1 MAGVLATT
9 PLDRQIAHILFFD
22 EAHSRWL
29 GTGTWWANALIHK
42 GGAWLVR
49 ILMVS
54 ALALWVTTYI
64 KPRVAAWRRPAL
76 YFAVST
82 LLGVGLVG
90 LLKALTNVDCPWDL
104 TEFGGR
110 FPFIDL
116 FEHRPTAWRRAQC
129 FPSGHASAGYALLA
143 LYFTFR
149 ERSRRAAQ
157 LGWLAGLAMGLIFGL
172 AQQSR
177 GAHFLSHDVWSAML
191 VWTAELALYTFAFK
205 ARLWDRSQWDS
216 NEAGTAASRLPD
228 GGTCGLPPGAR
239 PVAGA

>member
-1 MAGVLATT
+1 MSNRSFFWRHVRAPLLFFALMAGVLATT
-9 PLDRQIAHILFFD
+9 PLDRQIAHILFFN

-29 GTGTWWANALIHK
+29 GAGTWWANALIHQ

-49 ILMVS
+49 ILVVG
-54 ALALWVTTYI
+54 ALALWITTYI
-64 KPRVAAWRRPAL
+64 KPWWAPWRRPAL

-90 LLKALTNVDCPWDL
+90 LLKVLTHVDCPWDL

-116 FEHRPTAWRRAQC
+116 FEHRPEAWRRAQC

-149 ERSRRAAQ
+149 ERSLRTGQLGLLAGPRDGPDLWARSTVTRRAFPLARC
-157 LGWLAGLAMGLIFGL
+157 LERNAGLDRRACAVHFRIQGPPVGSITMGE
-172 AQQSR
+172 Q
-177 GAHFLSHDVWSAML
+177 
-191 VWTAELALYTFAFK
+191 
-205 ARLWDRSQWDS
+205 
-216 NEAGTAASRLPD
+216 
-228 GGTCGLPPGAR
+228 
-239 PVAGA
+239 